1 MLLKENEGTYE
12 VQGSLL
18 FTFSSVIILR
28 DLLNCSL
35 IGTVTINFPTDET
48 WY

>member
-1 MLLKENEGTYE
+1 MLLKESEGTNE

-18 FTFSSVIILR
+18 FTFSSMIILC

-35 IGTVTINFPTDET
+35 IGTVTINFPTNET
-48 WY
+48 RY